1 MKQTNKHNE
10 KTKTFFYFVFFLLT
24 GIIGVGVKP
33 KRHGQ
38 LVKPP
43 CNASLENQGAAGMPE
58 KQAKPENS
66 NEKT

>member
-1 MKQTNKHNE
+1 MKKQKPFFILYFFVNWGYMCGCQTK
-10 KTKTFFYFVFFLLT
+10 KTW
-24 GIIGVGVKP
+24 
-33 KRHGQ
+33 
-38 LVKPP
+38 LVSKPP

>member
-24 GIIGVGVKP
+24 GIICVGVKP
-33 KRHGQ
+33 
-38 LVKPP
+38 
-43 CNASLENQGAAGMPE
+43 NQGAAGMPE